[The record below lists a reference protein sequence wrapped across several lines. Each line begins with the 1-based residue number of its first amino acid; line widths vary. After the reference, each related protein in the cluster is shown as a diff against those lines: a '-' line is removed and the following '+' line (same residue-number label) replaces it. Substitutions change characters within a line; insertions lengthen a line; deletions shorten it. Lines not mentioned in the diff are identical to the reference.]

1 MCRYDDLHEL
11 KTWEEL
17 KLRYQEEIEMGN
29 DNEQNRFLIEHAELQ
44 IDTLK
49 MKLDLNKQD
58 ELYRTIPSYDM
69 ASQAFENQN
78 ADWKPDSDKSQEFRN
93 ICKSNFITGYLAA
106 NSSNKEV
113 VSMELYQSLH
123 DKAIEN
129 YDKARKLQETIMVH
143 LHKNYCVQIFC
154 LTTDGTFLNSLD
166 WKVVSKKNEVITDLE
181 KHIIQELGEEYNPQL
196 YQVVSETVYAFKKL
210 LISKIK

>member
-1 MCRYDDLHEL
+1 MCRYDDLQEL
-11 KTWEEL
+11 KIWEEL
-17 KLRYQEEIEMGN
+17 IVNYQAELEMRIN
-29 DNEQNRFLIEHAELQ
+29 MERNAFLIEHTQLQ

-49 MKLDLNKQD
+49 KKLEMNKQD
-58 ELYRTIPSYDM
+58 ELLRTTPSYDM
-69 ASQAFENQN
+69 ASQVFENQN
-78 ADWKPDSDKSQEFRN
+78 ANWKSDSDKSQEFRN
-93 ICKSNFITGYLAA
+93 ICKGNFITGYLAA
-106 NSSNKEV
+106 KNEGEG
-113 VSMELYQSLH
+113 VSMELYQKLH
-123 DKAIEN
+123 NEAQKN

-154 LTTDGTFLNSLD
+154 VTTDGTFLNSLD

-196 YQVVSETVYAFKKL
+196 YQVVTETLYAFKNI